1 MSATTLVLAALVAA
15 TPADPLSDP
24 SLVSGLGIRNIGSA
38 RMSGRIAA
46 IAGRPERDGK
56 VTLFVGSASG
66 GVWKSTD
73 SGTTFKPVF
82 DRQPVQSIGA
92 VALDPTDPKVV
103 WVGTGE
109 AWTRNSVSIG
119 NGIYRSADG
128 GETWTHLGLESSE
141 RITRIL
147 VHPKNGRVVYACVPG
162 KLWSDSPDR
171 GLYRTTDGGA
181 HWSLVLEGPNLSTG
195 CGAVAMDPKRPE
207 RLLVGL
213 WDFRRK
219 GWTFRSGGE
228 NASAPS
234 GSGLFLTEDGGG
246 HWKQLDAHSAKGLP
260 AGPWGRLALA
270 FAPSDPRIVYAF
282 IEGTRSAL
290 FRSSDGGRTWEE
302 RDRSQMMVWRPFYFA
317 NLIVDPK
324 NPDRVFKPDGALIA
338 SEDGGKSFA
347 NVSGRTHGDHH
358 DVWVDP
364 TNTRHV
370 VTGDDGG
377 LWISHD
383 GGNTWWKVDT
393 LPVSQFYHVST
404 DDRDPYQ
411 VYGGL
416 QDNSTWAGK
425 SAYPGGIT
433 SSEWENVGGGDGF
446 WAFPDPSDP
455 DAVYVESQG
464 GFAAR
469 VDRKSLVGRDIQPKA
484 GFKEKLRW
492 NWNTPIHLS
501 PNDRSTLYIGAQFL
515 FRSRD
520 RGFTWERISPDL
532 TTNDPEK
539 QKQEE
544 SGGVTVD
551 NSAAEMHTTLYA
563 ISESPRTP
571 GLLWVGT
578 DDGNLQLSRDAGKRW
593 SNVGATLPG
602 VPEGRWISSVWASR
616 FAECTAY
623 ATVDRHTLG
632 DMAPYAVRTE
642 DCGQHWERV
651 VGPAQGVEGYAHVL
665 KEDPVDG
672 NLLFLGTELGLWISV
687 DRGRHW
693 ARFQPD
699 NFPAVAVRDLVVQ
712 ERDGDLVLGTHG
724 RGIWI
729 IDDVSPLRGLA
740 SRKMDQPV
748 TFLSSRVSQQRLE
761 ANGGWANGDAAYV
774 GANPPQGAVI
784 TYHRQK
790 RHVFGRLKLEVLDP
804 AGNVVDTLPAGK
816 RPGLNRVVWSM
827 HVAPPKVPLAAQVAY
842 SSFVGPRV
850 VPGQYTVRLTE
861 GDQVTRTT
869 LAVTLDRRVTY
880 SPADRQAQ
888 YEAAMKAHALF
899 GSMSALVD
907 RLNGVRTLAAERA
920 GGLKANDP
928 LAARLG
934 GVSAEADLL
943 RKQVVATKEGGAI
956 TGEERLRE
964 HLDYAYRALLSDEG
978 KPSPYQVE
986 RLATLARELDE
997 VRAATDTLMKNRL
1010 APLNE
1015 ELKTRGLQPITA
1027 ELAQR
1032 TGERLA
1038 AVQALLRAGERPAA
1052 AARGERD

>member
-1 MSATTLVLAALVAA
+1 MIVPLLTLALLAAA
-15 TPADPLSDP
+15 PPDPLSSP
-24 SLVSGLGIRNIGSA
+24 SLVSGLGVRNIGSG

-46 IAGRPERDGK
+46 LAARTEKDGK
-56 VTLFVGSASG
+56 VTMFVGSASG

-92 VALDPTDPKVV
+92 VALDPTDRQVI

-109 AWTRNSVSIG
+109 SWTRNSVSIG
-119 NGIYRSADG
+119 NGIYRSTDG

-141 RITRIL
+141 RIARIL

-162 KLWSDSPDR
+162 KLWSDSADR
-171 GLYRTTDGGA
+171 GLYKTTDGGA
-181 HWSLVLEGPNLSTG
+181 HWTLVLRGPNLSTG
-195 CGAVAMDPKRPE
+195 CGAVAMDPRKPD
-207 RLLVGL
+207 RLFAGL

-228 NASAPS
+228 NATAPS
-234 GSGLFLTEDGGG
+234 GSGLFVTEDGGA
-246 HWKQLDAHSAKGLP
+246 HWKQLDAGSAKGLP
-260 AGPWGRLALA
+260 KGPWGRLALA
-270 FAPSDPRIVYAF
+270 IAPSDPRIVYAF

-358 DVWVDP
+358 DLWIDP
-364 TNTRHV
+364 TNTQHV
-370 VTGDDGG
+370 VSGDDGG

-393 LPVSQFYHVST
+393 LPVAQFYHLSV

-411 VYGGL
+411 VFGGL
-416 QDNSTWAGK
+416 QDNSTWVGK

-433 SSEWENVGGGDGF
+433 SSEWENVANSDGF

-455 DAVYVESQG
+455 DTIYAEAQG
-464 GFAAR
+464 GFVMR
-469 VDRKSLVGRDIQPKA
+469 VDRRTLVGRDIQPKA

-492 NWNTPIHLS
+492 NWNTPIHIS
-501 PNDRSTLYIGAQFL
+501 PHEKSTLYIGAQFL
-515 FRSRD
+515 FRSAD

-532 TTNDPEK
+532 TTNDPQK

-563 ISESPRTP
+563 ISESPKAR

-578 DDGNLQLSRDAGKRW
+578 DDGNIQLSRDGGKSWR
-593 SNVGATLPG
+593 SVGGVLPG
-602 VPEGRWISSVWASR
+602 APEGRWISYLSAGR

-623 ATVDRHTLG
+623 ATVDRHSYG
-632 DMAPYAVRTE
+632 DMAPYAYRTL
-642 DCGQHWERV
+642 DCGERWERV
-651 VGPAQGVEGYAHVL
+651 AAPEQGIVGYAHVL
-665 KEDPVDG
+665 KEDTVDP

-729 IDDVSPLRGLA
+729 LDDLSPLRGLGT
-740 SRKMDQPV
+740 RTLDQPV
-748 TFLSSRVSQQRLE
+748 TFLPSRPLQQRLE
-761 ANGGWANGDAAYV
+761 SNGGWANGDAAYV
-774 GANPPQGAVI
+774 GANPAQGAVI
-784 TYHRQK
+784 TYYRQK
-790 RHVFGRLKLEVLDP
+790 RHVFGRMKLEVLDA
-804 AGNVVDTLPAGK
+804 AGRVVDSLPAGK
-816 RPGLNRVVWSM
+816 RPGMNRVVWSM
-827 HVAPPKVPLAAQVAY
+827 HVEPPKVPTGAQLAW
-842 SSFVGPRV
+842 SSFSSPRV
-850 VPGQYTVRLTE
+850 VPGRYRIRLTE
-861 GDQVTRTT
+861 GEQVHETT
-869 LAVTLDRRVTY
+869 LEVTLDRRVPYTV
-880 SPADRQAQ
+880 ADRKAQ
-888 YEAAMKAHALF
+888 YEAAMAAHALF
-899 GSMSALVD
+899 GRMSAVVEQ
-907 RLNGVRTLAAERA
+907 LNGIRTLATERA
-920 GGLKANDP
+920 AALGDDP
-928 LAARLG
+928 LAARLR
-934 GVSAEADLL
+934 SLSEKADGL

-964 HLDYAYRALLSDEG
+964 HLDFVYRALLSDEG
-978 KPSPYQVE
+978 KPSPYQME
-986 RLATLARELDE
+986 RVATLGRELDE
-997 VRAATDTLMKNRL
+997 VGAGTD
-1010 APLNE
+1010 
-1015 ELKTRGLQPITA
+1015 
-1027 ELAQR
+1027 
-1032 TGERLA
+1032 
-1038 AVQALLRAGERPAA
+1038 ALLRTDLGPLNQELQKRGLKPITPQLAQQTGARWAA
-1052 AARGERD
+1052 AQELLRAQDRAASATTTRGERD